1 MDFYGT
7 IGPACADVKL
17 LQQMVEAGMTG
28 IRMNLS
34 HGPLAAHADWLALL
48 RKAGVKKLLIDLQ
61 GPELRIGRLPQP
73 LSLTA
78 GQTVRLGAQGI
89 PCPSALVQGVQ
100 PGQELLLDDGKL
112 LARVD
117 TAEPE
122 ALVCTV
128 VRGGVLQSRKSL
140 AAPGA
145 DIQMPTLTVEDKEN
159 LAIAAGCGVTGV
171 MLPFVRGAADICNLR
186 QALAEAGAPQLKI
199 LAKIEN
205 LAGVQA
211 LPEFLPLVDEVVI
224 ARGDLGNA
232 MPLWELPRCQK
243 QLASCE
249 AERKK
254 AVETAQTSA
263 DAANAFFAKYPLLEA
278 LARERWA
285 TLSGPDK
292 AKPDRAVAQAAEK
305 AQTKLDEALQLYL
318 TGTLEP
324 AQKAYNERYVCD
336 YPLGLAGIEQYRA
349 QHESLVRIDLER
361 YAARLDQAQRDCKD
375 RFRKD
380 ILFRMKDDIFNA
392 RRQFRE
398 LNKVMEQLTYGEE
411 VYRFELEP
419 SRDPQLAAFYQV
431 IVDKGNQQMTD
442 GDSLDNLAATADPVY
457 ERQVDELMEKIMA
470 DVDENT
476 RARQEGRSTSGA
488 TLSDYVDYRTYLDY
502 DIKVTNTVSGQQAY
516 LSRVSRDSSGG
527 ENQAPFYVAICAS
540 LLQIYQKSENSIRL
554 VLLDEAFSKM
564 TSDRI
569 RPMMELFRRLQLQ
582 VLLISTVEKST
593 AIQPYCD
600 ITYSIVRHGDANAI
614 APFYRLTA
622 PQPAPEKETE
632 P

>member
-34 HGPLAAHADWLALL
+34 HGPLAAHKDWLALL

-89 PCPSALVQGVQ
+89 PCPAALVHSVQ

-117 TAEPE
+117 AVEPE

-145 DIQMPTLTVEDKEN
+145 DIQMPTLTAEDKEN

-232 MPLWELPRCQK
+232 MPLWEKLIDSPYVHNIVDYP
-243 QLASCE
+243 
-249 AERKK
+249 KK
-254 AVETAQTSA
+254 TYSTRLEENGILYDFAAVARA
-263 DAANAFFAKYPLLEA
+263 DAPGILITYIQKDNEDIGDLTVDSLLKDFPLELGGI
-278 LARERWA
+278 A
-285 TLSGPDK
+285 TITENGRVISSNSSK
-292 AKPDRAVAQAAEK
+292 
-305 AQTKLDEALQLYL
+305 
-318 TGTLEP
+318 
-324 AQKAYNERYVCD
+324 
-336 YPLGLAGIEQYRA
+336 I
-349 QHESLVRIDLER
+349 
-361 YAARLDQAQRDCKD
+361 
-375 RFRKD
+375 
-380 ILFRMKDDIFNA
+380 RMKCP
-392 RRQFRE
+392 R
-398 LNKVMEQLTYGEE
+398 
-411 VYRFELEP
+411 
-419 SRDPQLAAFYQV
+419 
-431 IVDKGNQQMTD
+431 
-442 GDSLDNLAATADPVY
+442 
-457 ERQVDELMEKIMA
+457 
-470 DVDENT
+470 
-476 RARQEGRSTSGA
+476 
-488 TLSDYVDYRTYLDY
+488 
-502 DIKVTNTVSGQQAY
+502 
-516 LSRVSRDSSGG
+516 
-527 ENQAPFYVAICAS
+527 
-540 LLQIYQKSENSIRL
+540 
-554 VLLDEAFSKM
+554 KM
-564 TSDRI
+564 
-569 RPMMELFRRLQLQ
+569 PNN
-582 VLLISTVEKST
+582 
-593 AIQPYCD
+593 Y
-600 ITYSIVRHGDANAI
+600 
-614 APFYRLTA
+614 
-622 PQPAPEKETE
+622 
-632 P
+632 

>member
-34 HGPLAAHADWLALL
+34 HGPLAAHKDWLALL

-89 PCPSALVQGVQ
+89 PCPAALVQGVQ

-117 TAEPE
+117 TAEPD

-145 DIQMPTLTVEDKEN
+145 DIQMPTLTAEDKEN

-171 MLPFVRGAADICNLR
+171 MLPFVRGAADIRSLR

-243 QLASCE
+243 QLSAACH
-249 AERKK
+249 RKK
-254 AVETAQTSA
+254 
-263 DAANAFFAKYPLLEA
+263 L
-278 LARERWA
+278 
-285 TLSGPDK
+285 
-292 AKPDRAVAQAAEK
+292 
-305 AQTKLDEALQLYL
+305 
-318 TGTLEP
+318 
-324 AQKAYNERYVCD
+324 
-336 YPLGLAGIEQYRA
+336 
-349 QHESLVRIDLER
+349 
-361 YAARLDQAQRDCKD
+361 
-375 RFRKD
+375 
-380 ILFRMKDDIFNA
+380 
-392 RRQFRE
+392 
-398 LNKVMEQLTYGEE
+398 
-411 VYRFELEP
+411 
-419 SRDPQLAAFYQV
+419 
-431 IVDKGNQQMTD
+431 
-442 GDSLDNLAATADPVY
+442 
-457 ERQVDELMEKIMA
+457 
-470 DVDENT
+470 
-476 RARQEGRSTSGA
+476 
-488 TLSDYVDYRTYLDY
+488 
-502 DIKVTNTVSGQQAY
+502 
-516 LSRVSRDSSGG
+516 
-527 ENQAPFYVAICAS
+527 
-540 LLQIYQKSENSIRL
+540 
-554 VLLDEAFSKM
+554 
-564 TSDRI
+564 
-569 RPMMELFRRLQLQ
+569 
-582 VLLISTVEKST
+582 
-593 AIQPYCD
+593 
-600 ITYSIVRHGDANAI
+600 
-614 APFYRLTA
+614 
-622 PQPAPEKETE
+622 
-632 P
+632 

>member
-34 HGPLAAHADWLALL
+34 HGPLAAHKDWLALL

-89 PCPSALVQGVQ
+89 PCPAALVQGVQ

-145 DIQMPTLTVEDKEN
+145 DIQMPTLTTEDKEN

-171 MLPFVRGAADICNLR
+171 MLPFVRGAADIRNLR
-186 QALAEAGAPQLKI
+186 QALAEAGAPGLKI

-243 QLASCE
+243 QL
-249 AERKK
+249 
-254 AVETAQTSA
+254 SA
-263 DAANAFFAKYPLLEA
+263 ACRAAGVPFMVV
-278 LARERWA
+278 
-285 TLSGPDK
+285 T
-292 AKPDRAVAQAAEK
+292 QM
-305 AQTKLDEALQLYL
+305 LD
-318 TGTLEP
+318 
-324 AQKAYNERYVCD
+324 
-336 YPLGLAGIEQYRA
+336 
-349 QHESLVRIDLER
+349 S
-361 YAARLDQAQRDCKD
+361 
-375 RFRKD
+375 
-380 ILFRMKDDIFNA
+380 M
-392 RRQFRE
+392 
-398 LNKVMEQLTYGEE
+398 
-411 VYRFELEP
+411 
-419 SRDPQLAAFYQV
+419 
-431 IVDKGNQQMTD
+431 IVN
-442 GDSLDNLAATADPVY
+442 P
-457 ERQVDELMEKIMA
+457 RP
-470 DVDENT
+470 T
-476 RARQEGRSTSGA
+476 RAEI
-488 TLSDYVDYRTYLDY
+488 SDV
-502 DIKVTNTVSGQQAY
+502 
-516 LSRVSRDSSGG
+516 
-527 ENQAPFYVAICAS
+527 
-540 LLQIYQKSENSIRL
+540 
-554 VLLDEAFSKM
+554 
-564 TSDRI
+564 
-569 RPMMELFRRLQLQ
+569 
-582 VLLISTVEKST
+582 
-593 AIQPYCD
+593 
-600 ITYSIVRHGDANAI
+600 ANAI
-614 APFYRLTA
+614 YDGTSAIMLSGETAAGAYPVEALKTMSAIAERTEQEGFHLRGRMMDSNPGKISVSDATAHAACLTA
-622 PQPAPEKETE
+622 RDVNAAAIVTVSESGTTARLLSKYRPQQPIIACVMREQVQRQLSLSWGITPLMMSLAHSTDELIEMSTALAKENGYLHNGELAVVTAGVPVGVSGTTNMIKIHMVGNCLATGVGVGRGKTDLVSASGKACVCRTMDEVRAKFKPGMVLVVPSTSNEMLSFVRDAAALVVEE
-632 P
+632 PGLNSHAAIAGKALLKPTVVGAAGATSHIRDGLMVAVDCAHGSVQRLQG